1 MTMRRKA
8 NLSLLLLA
16 LLFIC
21 AAGMLYWYPGRWWS
35 KMLLYSAEA
44 GLVGALADLFAV
56 TVLFRHP
63 LGMRWVPHTAI
74 IPRNRNKLVE
84 GVAAMV
90 EEQLLSKSMLKDKL
104 MSYSI
109 VDALVGWVDRKDA
122 NGVGIAEKGWDLL
135 LSWLRGT
142 DTEKL
147 ASKLDSYVR
156 KSLRGVDVS
165 RYGGKGLRWLLVNS
179 DFQKWMGQIVEYAA
193 KRVASEDTK
202 KAIRDMLTKE
212 KDNFVSE
219 GGSFTKWLKRKL
231 VDFAEAAD
239 ALNLDDAANT
249 LYRDLQ
255 AFMNDLKDPKHELR
269 VLVEVRLLDLAEKL
283 ETSDDMAAAIEK
295 WKHELLDELS
305 LQPSI
310 HALLDSMKGM
320 LLAGSELKY
329 LAADERQLHVD
340 DVKNW
345 LLELI
350 HAYWE
355 AFKSDEETK
364 AQLDRYLKQFINGI
378 MEQEHALIGRIARKT
393 LEGFTEDRLVEFIE
407 SKVETDLQRIRLNGA
422 FIGAGVGALIF
433 VFLHGVY
440 APLLDY
446 FF

>member
-16 LLFIC
+16 LLFIG
-21 AAGMLYWYPGRWWS
+21 AAALMYWYPGRWWS
-35 KMLLYSAEA
+35 KLLLYSAEA

-74 IPRNRNKLVE
+74 IPRNRTKLVE

-90 EEQLLSKSMLKDKL
+90 EEQLLSKSMIKDKL
-104 MSYSI
+104 MAYSI
-109 VDALVGWVDRKDA
+109 VDAIIGWVDRK
-122 NGVGIAEKGWDLL
+122 GRGGMGIAEKGWELL
-135 LSWLRGT
+135 LSWVKGT
-142 DTEKL
+142 DTVKL
-147 ASKLDSYVR
+147 ASKLDGYVR
-156 KSLRGVDVS
+156 GKLRGMDLS
-165 RYGGKGLRWLLVNS
+165 RYGGRGLRWLLVNS
-179 DFQKWMGQIVEYAA
+179 DFQKWMGQVVDYAA

-202 KAIRDMLTKE
+202 GAIRAMLAKE

-249 LYRDLQ
+249 LYNDLQ
-255 AFMNDLKDPKHELR
+255 SFMNDLKDPKHELR
-269 VLVEVRLLDLAEKL
+269 VLVEVRLMELAEKL
-283 ETSDDMAAAIEK
+283 ETSEDMAATIEK
-295 WKHELLDELS
+295 WKLELLDELS

-310 HALLDSMKGM
+310 HALLDSMRGM

-329 LAADERQLHVD
+329 LAAEERQLHVD

-345 LLELI
+345 LSELI
-350 HAYWE
+350 GAYWE
-355 AFKSDEETK
+355 AFKADEEIK
-364 AQLDRYLKQFINGI
+364 AQLDGYLKQFINGI

-393 LEGFTEDRLVEFIE
+393 LEGFTEERLVEFIE

-433 VFLHGVY
+433 VFLNGVY
-440 APLLDY
+440 GPLLEY
-446 FF
+446 LF

>member
-16 LLFIC
+16 LLFIG
-21 AAGMLYWYPGRWWS
+21 AAALTYWYPGRWWS
-35 KMLLYSAEA
+35 KLLLYSAEA

-74 IPRNRNKLVE
+74 IPRNRTKLVE

-90 EEQLLSKSMLKDKL
+90 EEQLLSKSMIKDKL
-104 MSYSI
+104 MAYSI
-109 VDALVGWVDRKDA
+109 VDAIIGWLDRK
-122 NGVGIAEKGWDLL
+122 GSGGMGIAEKGWELL
-135 LSWLRGT
+135 LSWVKGT

-147 ASKLDSYVR
+147 AGKLDGYVR
-156 KSLRGVDVS
+156 GSLRGMDLS
-165 RYGGKGLRWLLVNS
+165 RYGGRGLRWLLVNS
-179 DFQKWMGQIVEYAA
+179 DFQKWMGQVVEYAA

-202 KAIRDMLTKE
+202 QAIRAMLTKE

-249 LYRDLQ
+249 LYNDLQ
-255 AFMNDLKDPKHELR
+255 SFMNDLRDPKHELR
-269 VLVEVRLLDLAEKL
+269 VLVEVRLMELAEKL
-283 ETSDDMAAAIEK
+283 ETSEDMAATIEK
-295 WKHELLDELS
+295 WKLELLDELS

-310 HALLDSMKGM
+310 HALLDSMRGM

-329 LAADERQLHVD
+329 LAAEERQLHVD

-345 LLELI
+345 LSELI
-350 HAYWE
+350 GAYWE
-355 AFKSDEETK
+355 AFKADEETK

-393 LEGFTEDRLVEFIE
+393 LEGFTEERLVEFIE

-433 VFLHGVY
+433 VILHGIY
-440 APLLDY
+440 GPLLEY
-446 FF
+446 LF